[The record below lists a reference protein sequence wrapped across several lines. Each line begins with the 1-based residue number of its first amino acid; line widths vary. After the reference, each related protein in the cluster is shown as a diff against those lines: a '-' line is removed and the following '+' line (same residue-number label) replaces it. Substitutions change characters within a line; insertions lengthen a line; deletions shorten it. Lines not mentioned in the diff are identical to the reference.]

1 MSVIIAPVQQS
12 ILQYLSST
20 NYSKVVVVVDENT
33 RQHCYPLIEGILPE
47 HTLIEVPSGE
57 ENKHLGTCEHIWGIM
72 TDAQLDRHS
81 LVINL
86 GGGVIGDMGG
96 FCAATYKRGIDFI
109 QIPTT
114 LLAQV
119 DASVGGKLG
128 VDFRGFKNHIGVL
141 TQPQRVFIDIE
152 FLKTLPQRELR
163 SGFAEVIKH
172 CLIRDAEM
180 FEVISQKTLEEQDFE
195 TLITHSVEIK
205 KGIVAEDPTE
215 KGLRKILNFG
225 HTIGHA
231 IETFYLDKGEGRLFH
246 GEAIAIGMI
255 AETHISHRKNLV
267 NEQTLEL
274 IKKLITKIYGKT
286 VIPIAAFP
294 AITIHTQQDKK
305 NRGAEVRCSLV
316 DGIGSC
322 LFDVTVTPKDII
334 EALSFYN
341 E

>member
-1 MSVIIAPVQQS
+1 
-12 ILQYLSST
+12 
-20 NYSKVVVVVDENT
+20 
-33 RQHCYPLIEGILPE
+33 
-47 HTLIEVPSGE
+47 
-57 ENKHLGTCEHIWGIM
+57 
-72 TDAQLDRHS
+72 
-81 LVINL
+81 
-86 GGGVIGDMGG
+86 
-96 FCAATYKRGIDFI
+96 
-109 QIPTT
+109 
-114 LLAQV
+114 
-119 DASVGGKLG
+119 
-128 VDFRGFKNHIGVL
+128 
-141 TQPQRVFIDIE
+141 
-152 FLKTLPQRELR
+152 
-163 SGFAEVIKH
+163 
-172 CLIRDAEM
+172 M

-274 IKKLITKIYGKT
+274 IKKLIVKIYGKT

-305 NRGAEVRCSLV
+305 NRGAEVKCSLV

-322 LFDVTVTPKDII
+322 LFDVTVTPKEII